1 MTVEGLPPNWA
12 AYMDMKTKYAYFYN
26 KHSGKSS
33 WINPKGSSL
42 SVKGLPAG
50 WDALQEKGGKDY
62 YVNIKSG
69 RSTWED
75 PRVIPGGKVLALINR
90 GSRHRAAMHHQAEK
104 MARLAALSDDNGVY
118 SHDFARSQWADKDWM
133 KFLNNGHAAGGKSQ
147 SLMTTNEQL
156 RRGEVGSE
164 QAMPHEVASAS
175 Y

>member
-1 MTVEGLPPNWA
+1 MSWVGALFFLSLVLLLICFVSIIYTQQAKEVNPKMTVEGLPPNWA

-69 RSTWED
+69 RCLLCHT
-75 PRVIPGGKVLALINR
+75 G
-90 GSRHRAAMHHQAEK
+90 RAAAQG
-104 MARLAALSDDNGVY
+104 LSPELPRATWSRPNQGVLFIY
-118 SHDFARSQWADKDWM
+118 IYMYIYTF
-133 KFLNNGHAAGGKSQ
+133 
-147 SLMTTNEQL
+147 
-156 RRGEVGSE
+156 
-164 QAMPHEVASAS
+164 
-175 Y
+175 

>member
-69 RSTWED
+69 RCLLCHTTLWS
-75 PRVIPGGKVLALINR
+75 RGGEGA
-90 GSRHRAAMHHQAEK
+90 
-104 MARLAALSDDNGVY
+104 
-118 SHDFARSQWADKDWM
+118 
-133 KFLNNGHAAGGKSQ
+133 
-147 SLMTTNEQL
+147 
-156 RRGEVGSE
+156 
-164 QAMPHEVASAS
+164 
-175 Y
+175 